1 MRVCVTGQQFLAGQV
16 AIQVGHC
23 PSTGRYYEPC
33 KPRQL
38 PLLKQTCKQFT
49 ATFASTKFKMQG
61 LSLLGPDLSRVE

>member
-1 MRVCVTGQQFLAGQV
+1 MGEDLAVCSRMRVRVTGQRFSAGQV

-38 PLLKQTCKQFT
+38 PLLKRTCK
-49 ATFASTKFKMQG
+49 
-61 LSLLGPDLSRVE
+61 